1 MVGWREGGGF
11 CGIRD
16 AGLGSNDIQLDRIL
30 LCTMEGTRLGVNK
43 RCEPRKYERNGFRCS

>member
-30 LCTMEGTRLGVNK
+30 LCTMEGTRLGVNT